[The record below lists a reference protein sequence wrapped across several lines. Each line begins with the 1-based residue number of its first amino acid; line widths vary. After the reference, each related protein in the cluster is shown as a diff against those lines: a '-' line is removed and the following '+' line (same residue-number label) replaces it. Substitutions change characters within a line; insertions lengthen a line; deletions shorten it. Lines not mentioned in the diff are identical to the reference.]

1 MSGILFLPPAMPAA
15 LLPDTFQTAR
25 LHALRM
31 DDTHISFI
39 AAMHADERLMATM
52 GGTRTESA
60 SRRYLLQNVEH
71 WAEQGFGMYVL
82 TDRASGLLAGRAGL
96 KRTQSRGR
104 DEVEVAY
111 AFLPASWGKGYATE
125 IAQALLSLGF
135 KRLSVD
141 ALAAVALEENAASCR
156 VLEKCGMRQIGGAG
170 AGGAG
175 KRHYE
180 IRRAE
185 WPLPAADAA
194 PGIGAKIRV

>member
-1 MSGILFLPPAMPAA
+1 MSGIASVPPAMSAA

-25 LHALRM
+25 LHAQRM
-31 DDTHISFI
+31 GETHFPFI

-52 GGTRTESA
+52 GGTRNVSA

-71 WAEQGFGMYVL
+71 WTEQGFGMYVL
-82 TDRASGLLAGRAGL
+82 TDCANGLLAGRAGL

-111 AFLPASWGKGYATE
+111 AFLPGSWGQGYATE
-125 IAQALLSLGF
+125 ITQALLSLGF
-135 KRLSVD
+135 GRLPVE

-156 VLEKCGMRQIGGAG
+156 VLEKCGMRQIGGTG
-170 AGGAG
+170 VGGPA
-175 KRHYE
+175 KRRYE

-185 WPLPAADAA
+185 WPGADADAA
-194 PGIGAKIRV
+194 TDAMHRR

>member
-1 MSGILFLPPAMPAA
+1 MSAA

-25 LHALRM
+25 LQARRM
-31 DDTHISFI
+31 DETDFSFI

-52 GGTRTESA
+52 GGTRTDSA

-71 WAEQGFGMYVL
+71 WAELGYGMYVL
-82 TDRASGLLAGRAGL
+82 ADRASGALAGRAGL
-96 KRTQSRGR
+96 KRTQSRGC

-111 AFLPASWGKGYATE
+111 AFLPASWGMGYATE

-135 KRLSVD
+135 GRLPVE
-141 ALAAVALEENAASCR
+141 ALSAVALEENAASCR
-156 VLEKCGMRQIGGAG
+156 VLEKCGMRQVGGAG

-175 KRHYE
+175 KRRYE

-185 WPLPAADAA
+185 WPLPEADAA
-194 PGIGAKIRV
+194 AGAGLRR